1 MSWHWIEIDK
11 QTKQTRAVTN
21 DYFDNW
27 LVGQLFFRLI
37 GLKKNILCFY
47 FIDKKHYSTFF
58 PMSFKQTCQLNDI
71 HTVLNLLD
79 QLS

>member
-1 MSWHWIEIDK
+1 MSWHWIQVDK

-21 DYFDNW
+21 DYFENW

-37 GLKKNILCFY
+37 RLKKQTFNVFILLT
-47 FIDKKHYSTFF
+47 KNTTSQ
-58 PMSFKQTCQLNDI
+58 SFKQTCQLNDI